1 MQVHE
6 LLRKDPVNGIPK
18 VRIFSTCR
26 GTIKQLMSAKVHNT
40 KPGDINQ
47 ARNSDGHWDLL
58 DALRY
63 AVMSRPRRV
72 TYEDALLSAKSGN
85 TWNKYRGYFN

>member
-1 MQVHE
+1 
-6 LLRKDPVNGIPK
+6 RRDPRNGIPK
-18 VRIFSTCR
+18 IRIQKQCKNL
-26 GTIKQLMSAKVHNT
+26 IKQLMSAKVHLT

-63 AVMSRPRRV
+63 AVMSRPRRM
-72 TYEDALLSAKSGN
+72 TYEDALLSAKSSN
-85 TWNKYRGYFN
+85 SWNKYRGYFD